1 MTQIL
6 SGYIITATGNK
17 YMCERVGKYGYLGNI
32 QDNRKQVNLYH
43 KVLKDFKKC
52 ITPHCQECLY
62 IRICDACYS
71 LFRES
76 DHMGG
81 EKRIREICNEKC
93 KWFDF
98 MIYIF
103 LSKKERGNFE

>member
-1 MTQIL
+1 MLVIL
-6 SGYIITATGNK
+6 
-17 YMCERVGKYGYLGNI
+17 
-32 QDNRKQVNLYH
+32 
-43 KVLKDFKKC
+43 
-52 ITPHCQECLY
+52 
-62 IRICDACYS
+62 

-103 LSKKERGNFE
+103 LSKKEEGILNE